1 MNRFIFD
8 SLELVMNDEYEK
20 TFGEM
25 KIFYVEIRFNRSN
38 GIFHSFYPDIRFPGR
53 VDCLRS
59 QNFLTSI
66 IVDASKHLAR

>member
-1 MNRFIFD
+1 
-8 SLELVMNDEYEK
+8 MNDEYEK

-38 GIFHSFYPDIRFPGR
+38 GIFRSFYPDIRFPGR